1 MTNYTNHF
9 NQIKKGEGTTLS
21 VPHKMTKQEAINRV
35 NEGVGS
41 IYTKEDVTN
50 LINQIEET
58 KVETTD
64 EPQGLRGDIIRY
76 LSEQWNDKGA
86 EIFGGLPMELSDN
99 SIVQMDECEFSLEYG
114 NKIELSDVSFD
125 ECEIESKVDNCSREL
140 KEWVG
145 ATIVEAFTIVEELS
159 EDKDEPTE
167 EGTTT
172 DEQ

>member
-50 LINQIEET
+50 LINQIEEAKT
-58 KVETTD
+58 ETTD
-64 EPQGLRGDIIRY
+64 EPQGLRGDIIRH
-76 LSEQWNDKGA
+76 LSKEWENKGA
-86 EIFGGLPMELSDN
+86 EIITNLQAELSDN

-114 NKIELSDVSFD
+114 NKIELNEISFD
-125 ECEIESKVDNCSREL
+125 EYEIESKVDSCLNDL
-140 KEWVG
+140 QEWVI
-145 ATIVEAFTIVEELS
+145 ATIGEAHDVS
-159 EDKDEPTE
+159 DEDESTE
-167 EGTTT
+167 EDTNT